1 MKLTT
6 RGFTLVE
13 LMIVIAIIGILAA
26 ALFPSL
32 TSYLAKGRDTARA
45 SGVKEI
51 ITALSTYMVDKSGIP
66 PTPSG
71 SNINCANL
79 SGTLSSYLPKY
90 PTDPIATRTHGAC
103 TTAGIY
109 GYGTGTAS
117 TNGQNS
123 TVVSAQFEGANGG
136 ITPNALSA
144 YQGTVTPTNIDAI
157 DAMVKGS
164 GSGYVVR
171 N

>member
-45 SGVKEI
+45 SHVKEI
-51 ITALSTYMVDKSGIP
+51 VTALSTFMVDSTGNAP
-66 PTPSG
+66 
-71 SNINCANL
+71 INTITKCADFGDQL
-79 SGTLSSYLPKY
+79 KTYLPKF
-90 PTDPIATRTHGAC
+90 PKDPISGRTDNCGSANL
-103 TTAGIY
+103 Y
-109 GYGTGTAS
+109 GYGTGKV
-117 TNGQNS
+117 NGQNS
-123 TVVSAQFEGANGG
+123 AAVSAVFEGGG
-136 ITPNALSA
+136 GNVAWSLDS
-144 YQGTVTPTNIDAI
+144 YQWVDASGMSWIDALT
-157 DAMVKGS
+157 KGATNT
-164 GSGYVVR
+164 GYVVR

>member
-51 ITALSTYMVDKSGIP
+51 ITALSTYMVDSTGNAP
-66 PTPSG
+66 ASTTTYCADLSTPL
-71 SNINCANL
+71 AN
-79 SGTLSSYLPKY
+79 YLPKF
-90 PTDPIATRTHGAC
+90 PKDPVADRKHGQC
-103 TTAGIY
+103 TVAGIY
-109 GYGTGTAS
+109 GYGTGVVNT
-117 TNGQNS
+117 QNS
-123 TVVSAQFEGANGG
+123 AAVSAAFEGGG
-136 ITPNALSA
+136 GNTGSIDG
-144 YQGTVTPTNIDAI
+144 YQ
-157 DAMVKGS
+157 
-164 GSGYVVR
+164 
-171 N
+171 